1 MREKW
6 LQKLGMDKSQAYVTV
21 NIPLTAGNDTNM
33 SLLGCCQSYLEDAA
47 RLVTSKL
54 HWDSFNFSVLFAN
67 IPAAEFV
74 HMRVCCICVIRLIMM
89 FDLSLHVVIFKQ
101 I

>member
-33 SLLGCCQSYLEDAA
+33 LLLGCCQLYLEVAA

-54 HWDSFNFSVLFAN
+54 PFGIHLTFLCCLPTYLLLNFYT
-67 IPAAEFV
+67 
-74 HMRVCCICVIRLIMM
+74 
-89 FDLSLHVVIFKQ
+89 
-101 I
+101 

>member
-1 MREKW
+1 MTEKW

-33 SLLGCCQSYLEDAA
+33 SLLGCCQSYLEVAA

-54 HWDSFNFSVLFAN
+54 PWDSSNFSVVFAD
-67 IPAAEFV
+67 IPAAEV
-74 HMRVCCICVIRLIMM
+74 ARARGLLYLRWMMVNVICFI
-89 FDLSLHVVIFKQ
+89 
-101 I
+101 